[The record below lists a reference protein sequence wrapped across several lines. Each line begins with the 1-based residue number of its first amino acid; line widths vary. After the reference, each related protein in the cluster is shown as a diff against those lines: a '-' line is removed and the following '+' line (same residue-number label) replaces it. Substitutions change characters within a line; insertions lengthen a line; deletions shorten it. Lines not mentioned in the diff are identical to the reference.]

1 MHLNFVH
8 TYSVGTH
15 VITSRRKIPE
25 NVPLFRMFIG
35 DGEICR
41 SEPKIIPR
49 RKSRWTADLI
59 HLMIVNIP
67 MGSCQG
73 FVDCFLLLL
82 VFVIIRDKNVVCPVK
97 RCFTII
103 STVRMRVTRGK
114 SQDSPSNGS
123 KLRGSKVQIDGL
135 LVYSCSVDLV

>member
-1 MHLNFVH
+1 MHLNLVH

-15 VITSRRKIPE
+15 VITPRSKIPE
-25 NVPLFRMFIG
+25 SVPLFLIFIG

-82 VFVIIRDKNVVCPVK
+82 VFVIVREKNVVCPVK
-97 RCFTII
+97 RCFITI
-103 STVRMRVTRGK
+103 STVRMRVTGGK

-123 KLRGSKVQIDGL
+123 KLRGNKVEIDGL
-135 LVYSCSVDLV
+135 LLYSSSVDLV

>member
-1 MHLNFVH
+1 MYLNLVH
-8 TYSVGTH
+8 TYSVDTH
-15 VITSRRKIPE
+15 VITPRRKIPE
-25 NVPLFRMFIG
+25 NVPFCLMFIG

-49 RKSRWTADLI
+49 RESRWAADLI
-59 HLMIVNIP
+59 HLMIINIP
-67 MGSCQG
+67 MRSCQG
-73 FVDCFLLLL
+73 FVDCFFLLL
-82 VFVIIRDKNVVCPVK
+82 VFVIVREKNVVCPVK

-114 SQDSPSNGS
+114 SQDSSSNGS
-123 KLRGSKVQIDGL
+123 KLRESKVEIDSL